1 VLALKN
7 VSTAISYVV
16 LALLPFRLREFGI
29 IFIHRTLGRQPTAS
43 WPQLWVVVC
52 CKCAAASAAAR
63 LLSVADVWN
72 ISWLPPSME
81 PLVGAE
87 TTLWL
92 PFSLSVK
99 EEGNQNLKKDDYL
112 V

>member
-1 VLALKN
+1 
-7 VSTAISYVV
+7 
-16 LALLPFRLREFGI
+16 
-29 IFIHRTLGRQPTAS
+29 
-43 WPQLWVVVC
+43 
-52 CKCAAASAAAR
+52 
-63 LLSVADVWN
+63 
-72 ISWLPPSME
+72 ME

-87 TTLWL
+87 TTLCL